1 MDYEALAYAKLNDFN
16 RERCRQRLVTH
27 ARKLNPPAPG
37 IGPIARV
44 DRVLIRLGH
53 GASKRQARR
62 AASSGGDLPM
72 RGAYR

>member
-1 MDYEALAYAKLNDFN
+1 MDYEALAYAKIHDYS
-16 RERCRQRLVTH
+16 RERCRQRLVNH
-27 ARKLNPPAPG
+27 ARTLNPPTRGPG
-37 IGPIARV
+37 AFARL

>member
-1 MDYEALAYAKLNDFN
+1 MDYEALAYAKLHDFN
-16 RERCRQRLVTH
+16 RERCRYRLAAF

-37 IGPIARV
+37 PGPFARL
-44 DRVLIRLGH
+44 DRILIRLGH

>member
-1 MDYEALAYAKLNDFN
+1 MDYEALAYAKLHDFQ
-16 RERCRQRLVTH
+16 RERCHQRIITH
-27 ARKLNPPAPG
+27 ARRLNPRVPG
-37 IGPIARV
+37 LGPVARL
-44 DRVLIRLGH
+44 DQYLIRLGH